1 MLKFSILIP
10 TRGRPILFHRCIESI
25 YTHTTHKNEIEI
37 LVLCDNDDIEAQKY
51 TADALRKWPQ
61 LNMKIL
67 LRERSEFSN
76 RDYYNYLGAQAQGEL
91 VWIFADDLELTKF
104 NWDKIIWS
112 GYQGFKVGRPD
123 NCFCFSIKD
132 NTPPPSHTLPKFPC
146 FPMFT
151 RECLSLFGWYLHPS
165 PPNWGVDYIA
175 YKIFQPLDRIS
186 QFHEDNYIN
195 HISHHNHQVKEDE
208 TSLRIGRIFNR
219 LKMRPEHSTDRI
231 LGEEVPKLRAV
242 LAKQIEDCLKGG
254 CNNKKPTDTQ
264 NGENPVKGTTV

>member
-1 MLKFSILIP
+1 MKFSLIIP
-10 TRGRPILFHRCIESI
+10 TRDRPILFHRTIESI
-25 YTHTTHKNEIEI
+25 RTHTTNHKDIE
-37 LVLCDNDDIEAQKY
+37 VVVVCDNDDSKSQAYVKDAMSKY
-51 TADALRKWPQ
+51 PSLSIR
-61 LNMKIL
+61 L
-67 LRERSEFSN
+67 LTRERTEFSN
-76 RDYYNYLGAQAQGEL
+76 RDYYNWAADQSTGEL
-91 VWIFADDLELTKF
+91 VWIFADDLEITKF
-104 NWDKIIWS
+104 NWDVLIWN

-151 RECLSLFGWYLHPS
+151 RECRELFGWYLHPS

-175 YKIFQPLDRIS
+175 YKIYQPLDRIS
-186 QFHEDNYIN
+186 QFHEDNYLN

-219 LKMRPEHSTDRI
+219 LKMRPEHSTDRV
-231 LGEEVPKLRAV
+231 LGEEVPKLRQK
-242 LAKQIEDCLKGG
+242 LAKQIEDCLKGD

-264 NGENPVKGTTV
+264 NGENPVREILK

>member
-1 MLKFSILIP
+1 MKKFSLIIP
-10 TRGRPILFHRCIESI
+10 TRDRAILFHRCIEAI
-25 YTHTTHKNEIEI
+25 WTHTTHKNEIE
-37 LVLCDNDDIEAQKY
+37 LVVICDNDDPASIAYVENAKS
-51 TADALRKWPQ
+51 KWPQ
-61 LNMKIL
+61 LDMRLIT
-67 LRERSEFSN
+67 RDRTEFSN
-76 RDYYNYLGAQAQGEL
+76 RDYYNFGGDQATGEL
-91 VWIFADDLELTKF
+91 IWIFADDLELTKF
-104 NWDKIIWS
+104 NWDEIIWS

-151 RECLSLFGWYLHPS
+151 RECRALFGWYLHPS

-175 YKIFQPLDRIS
+175 YKIFQPLDRIT

-195 HISHHNHQVKEDE
+195 HISYHNHQVKEDE

-231 LGEEVPKLRAV
+231 LGEEVPMLRAK
-242 LAKQIEDCLKGG
+242 LAKQIEDCLKGD
-254 CNNKKPTDTQ
+254 CNNKKPTDLQ